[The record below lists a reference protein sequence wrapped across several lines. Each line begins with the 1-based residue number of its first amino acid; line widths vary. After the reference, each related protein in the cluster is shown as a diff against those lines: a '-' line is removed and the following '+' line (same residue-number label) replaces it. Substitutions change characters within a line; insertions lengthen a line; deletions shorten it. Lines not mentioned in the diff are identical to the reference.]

1 MTYEV
6 HFRYYQYNTGRGDNG
21 YRTGKREF
29 SLRSEAEV
37 AYNEILAAYQKHY
50 SDDDQIV
57 EEEARVVDK
66 YLPDDG
72 YFCDPPSLYEVSRT
86 QLMCEPLDI
95 RSPF

>member
-29 SLRSEAEV
+29 SSRSEAEA
-37 AYNEILAAYQKHY
+37 AYNEILAAYQNHY
-50 SDDDQIV
+50 SDDDQLGK
-57 EEEARVVDK
+57 EEEKVIDK
-66 YLPDDG
+66 YLPDGG
-72 YFCDPPSLYEVSRT
+72 YFTDPPSLYEVSRK
-86 QLMCEPLDI
+86 QLMSEPLDI